1 MEITRARAYGE
12 TALFLLIEF
21 GVLALLLFVESIDV
35 LFSVVVIVISIIYGI
50 IVYFVSRPRDGDA
63 EDVIGSSN
71 RRRIGVGILFFI
83 GVTILAYLFP
93 LRALNVL
100 AVFMTLDVLLSLLP
114 GKAVLYGREFWGWS
128 KVLYMLTLLVALGF
142 LVVNLFGVPAEQVIA
157 FLSGVSGL
165 VFLVL
170 VVVFVIIILLG
181 LLGIKLKQ

>member
-1 MEITRARAYGE
+1 MTITRARAYGE

-50 IVYFVSRPRDGDA
+50 IVYFVSKPREGDVDG
-63 EDVIGSSN
+63 IGSSN

-93 LRALNVL
+93 LRGLNII

-128 KVLYMLTLLVALGF
+128 KVVYVLTLVVALGF
-142 LVVNLFGVPAEQVIA
+142 LVINLFGVPVEQIIT

-165 VFLVL
+165 IFLVL
-170 VVVFVIIILLG
+170 VVVFVIIVLLG
-181 LLGIKLKQ
+181 LLGIKLEQ